1 MMRVMK
7 TMNVLAIGLWL
18 LLVFPS
24 PSSAGAPTDQI
35 RATVDKVM
43 AVLKDPRLKT
53 AAKTQERRE
62 KLRQI
67 LYARFDFSE
76 MAKRSL
82 GSHWRRRSPKEQE
95 EFVKLFTTLL
105 EKAYVDRIESFN
117 NETFTFPREKLDGR
131 FGDVESRIMTQKGED
146 FTILYRTQMVDG
158 EWKVY
163 DVVIENISLVNNYR
177 SQFNRVIT
185 NSSYEEL
192 VQKMKEKE
200 VEVTSKG
207 K

>member
-117 NETFTFPREKLDGR
+117 NENFTFPREKLDGR

-158 EWKVY
+158 EWRVY

>member
-1 MMRVMK
+1 
-7 TMNVLAIGLWL
+7 MNVLVIGLWL
-18 LLVFPS
+18 LLLLS
-24 PSSAGAPTDQI
+24 APSSAGAPTDQI
-35 RATVDKVM
+35 RATVDKAQ
-43 AVLKDPRLKT
+43 AVLKDPRLKS

-82 GSHWRRRSPKEQE
+82 GSHWRRRTPKEQE
-95 EFVKLFTTLL
+95 EFVKLFTSLL
-105 EKAYVDRIESFN
+105 EKAYVDRIESYT
-117 NETFTFPREKLDGR
+117 NETFSYPREMMDGR
-131 FGDVESRIMTQKGED
+131 FADIESRIMTQKGGD
-146 FTILYRTQMVDG
+146 FTILYRAQLVSS

-192 VQKMKEKE
+192 VQRMKEKE
-200 VEVTSKG
+200 FEVTSKG